1 MPPTTKRGNAA
12 VASPPIGARV
22 AAAAALLVLAATL
35 ALLTAFTLRH
45 VGYLLATV
53 AGVALAVSA
62 LWVALTR
69 RPWRWLAL
77 TLAVALIGGA
87 VAAMAAAGLTGLAL
101 VLILAGTALSSL
113 LGSVALRFEVRQAVT
128 RRWRTVPG
136 ATHPVLLM
144 NPKSGGGKVE
154 KHHLAA
160 EADRRGI
167 EGVVLEAG
175 DDLRLL
181 AEAAVARGADVLG
194 MAGGDG
200 SQATVA
206 SVAAEHDLGYVCVPA
221 GTRNHLAL
229 DLGVDRHDVVGA
241 LDAFGPARE
250 TAIDLAAVNGRTFVN
265 NVSLGIYA
273 AIVASDQ
280 YRDAKLKTA
289 VETIEEMAG
298 PGAQP
303 FDLHVDGPSGVI
315 DAPQLVQISNNP
327 YVLTSLSGF
336 GTRQRLDAGM
346 LGVVTARIDGPADLQ
361 RLVALE
367 AAGKVERYAGWKS
380 WSAETLEVRSST
392 SVAAGIDGESCLLAP
407 PLRFEIR
414 PRVLRVRVAHGHPG
428 ASPAMLRAPLTAST
442 VVGLWALVCGRPS
455 GLVA

>member
-1 MPPTTKRGNAA
+1 M
-12 VASPPIGARV
+12 V
-22 AAAAALLVLAATL
+22 
-35 ALLTAFTLRH
+35 
-45 VGYLLATV
+45 
-53 AGVALAVSA
+53 
-62 LWVALTR
+62 
-69 RPWRWLAL
+69 
-77 TLAVALIGGA
+77 
-87 VAAMAAAGLTGLAL
+87 AAGLTGLVL

-113 LGSVALRFEVRQAVT
+113 LGSVALRREVRQAVT

-154 KHHLAA
+154 QHHLAA

-250 TAIDLAAVNGRTFVN
+250 TAIDLAVVNGRTFVN

-289 VETIEEMAG
+289 VDTIEEMAG

-303 FDLHVDGPSGVI
+303 FDLHVDGPDGVI
-315 DAPQLVQISNNP
+315 DGPQLLQISNNP

-336 GTRQRLDAGM
+336 GTRQRLDTGM
-346 LGVVTARIDGPADLQ
+346 LGVVTARIDGPTDLQ
-361 RLVALE
+361 RLLALE
-367 AAGKVERYAGWKS
+367 AGGHVERYAGWKS
-380 WSAETLEVRSST
+380 WRAETMEVRSST
-392 SVAAGIDGESCLLAP
+392 SVAAGIDGESCLLTP

-414 PRVLRVRVAHGHPG
+414 PKVLRVRVAHGHPG
-428 ASPAMLRAPLTAST
+428 ASPAMMRAPLSAST